1 MACTW
6 PCWRR
11 ELWLWEP
18 AEPGGQTRPSRS
30 LGMGLRPARPTSTAA
45 SRTGRGGPGRGG
57 VQRRRGGGFAG
68 RVQVRGKG
76 GTLWTTALEERQ
88 LQLTENFFL
97 PGWWG
102 TICSRE
108 YVPYERPW
116 TEEEEEAAKE
126 GVIRKF
132 TENLVEKGVQIEEN
146 NARIVENDSGFRVE
160 GRAVLLEPIGVG
172 KPIPEEEIPALE
184 ENDRAE

>member
-1 MACTW
+1 MLISGVLPVTDDSGQVVKVNLTAADGEVKARTVQTYGEDFEYL
-6 PCWRR
+6 RR
-11 ELWLWEP
+11 EEP
-18 AEPGGQTRPSRS
+18 
-30 LGMGLRPARPTSTAA
+30 L
-45 SRTGRGGPGRGG
+45 TGK
-57 VQRRRGGGFAG
+57 VRRGIFLRVGGFAARLQMPG
-68 RVQVRGKG
+68 RE
-76 GTLWTTALEERQ
+76 GTLWKTALEERQ

-97 PGWWG
+97 PVWWG

-172 KPIPEEEIPALE
+172 RPIPEEEIPALE